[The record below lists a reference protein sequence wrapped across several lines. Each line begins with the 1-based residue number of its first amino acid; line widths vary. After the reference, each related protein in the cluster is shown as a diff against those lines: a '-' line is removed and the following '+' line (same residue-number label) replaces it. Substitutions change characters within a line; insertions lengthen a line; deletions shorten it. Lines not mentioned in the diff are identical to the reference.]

1 METNDD
7 TRDADVAPPT
17 IRESLRRLPL
27 GPGVYLLKDA
37 QGAIIYVGKA
47 RNVRSRVRS
56 YFQASVVSAKV
67 AALAERTASIDT
79 IVTGSEVEAL
89 LLEMNL
95 IKEHRPRYNV
105 MLRDDKKF
113 PFLKVTVNELFP
125 QIVHTRHVKDDGA
138 RYFGPYT
145 DAKAMRKAESTL
157 RTIFPIR
164 SCRYTFPTKRQ
175 VRVCL
180 DYHLKKCPG
189 PCEGLISPEGYREM
203 IDGAITFLQGRGE
216 EVLGRL
222 RAEMKGAAASQNYEM
237 AAFYRD
243 QVRAMEKVG
252 ARQSVNRE
260 GGEDRDLFALARRG
274 TDAVV
279 VLMKVRGGRVIG
291 RDPFEL
297 RIAPEDEDAEI
308 IESVVERV
316 YANAPFLPAE
326 VVTQVPIDEEGTIAA
341 LLRERR
347 GARVAVRCPARGE
360 RLALL
365 GLARKNAE
373 QLLTD
378 RVLRRSGRN
387 TELSTALLALQEAL
401 GLTRYPMRI
410 DCLDI
415 SHVQGSD
422 PVGASVSF
430 VGGKP
435 SKALYRRYK
444 IRGGFGNDDFASMR
458 EVVERKAR
466 RAREGG
472 EELPDLLVIDGGRG
486 QLSSAIDALEASGAA
501 DLPVI
506 ALAKE
511 EEEIYLPSRRSSLRL
526 PPSPPL
532 KLLQRLRDETHRF
545 AVTYHRTRR
554 TKRVIQT
561 QLTGIP
567 GVGPAIARRVLEAF
581 GSVEGARAAGAEK
594 LAAVP
599 GVGRRLAELIA
610 DALARSADAGA
621 AGTVDAGAAGTASVR
636 SDRAPDETAS
646 PREPDDAT

>member
-7 TRDADVAPPT
+7 TRDADAAPPT

-67 AALAERTASIDT
+67 AALAERTAAIDT

-297 RIAPEDEDAEI
+297 RVAPEDEDAEI

-621 AGTVDAGAAGTASVR
+621 AGTATVR
-636 SDRAPDETAS
+636 SDRAPNDAAS
-646 PREPDDAT
+646 PREPDDPT